1 MHATSVSRRSYLI
14 ATLRPLLGVM
24 LLLATAAATAQGFG
38 QPGPGTL
45 PGDYEL
51 VNLTGN
57 SLQVPPPIPTIG
69 SLKVATLDVYVSF
82 QCPHCQAFYP
92 YESILQ
98 QRYGT
103 RLVIRRHYLALNEN
117 ALNEDL
123 RLYLVARDAGKGA
136 EAADLLMKA
145 GLDEHDGHQ
154 RLAACADVAEQLG
167 LAKAYQAA
175 LRDPQMIRRIHQL
188 DADSTFVT
196 ATPTLVLNDRVSF
209 GGDLHN
215 AETILDAALKVNSVD
230 VGARR

>member
-1 MHATSVSRRSYLI
+1 MHATSVSRRSFPI
-14 ATLRPLLGVM
+14 AALRPFLVVM
-24 LLLATAAATAQGFG
+24 LLLTTAAATAQVFG
-38 QPGPGTL
+38 PPDPNTL

-57 SLQVPPPIPTIG
+57 SLQAPPPIPTVG

-98 QRYGT
+98 QRYGA
-103 RLVIRRHYLALNEN
+103 RLVIRRHYLALTEN

-123 RLYLVARDAGKGA
+123 RLYLVARDAGKGP

-154 RLAACADVAEQLG
+154 RLAACAHVAEQLG
-167 LAKAYQAA
+167 LAKGYEAA

-196 ATPTLVLNDRVSF
+196 ATPTLILNDRLSF

-215 AETILDAALKVNSVD
+215 AETILDAALKVSSAGA
-230 VGARR
+230 GARR

>member
-1 MHATSVSRRSYLI
+1 MYATSVSRRSFLI
-14 ATLRPLLGVM
+14 ATLRPFLGVM
-24 LLLATAAATAQGFG
+24 LLLATAAAIAQGFG

-57 SLQVPPPIPTIG
+57 SLQAPPPIPTVG
-69 SLKVATLDVYVSF
+69 GLKVATLDVYVSF

-98 QRYGT
+98 QRYGA

-145 GLDEHDGHQ
+145 GLDGQDGHQ
-154 RLAACADVAEQLG
+154 RLAVCADVAEQLG
-167 LAKAYQAA
+167 LANVYQAA
-175 LRDPQMIRRIHQL
+175 LRNPQMIRRIHQL

-196 ATPTLVLNDRVSF
+196 ATPTLILNDRVAF

-215 AETILDAALKVNSVD
+215 AETILDASLTVSAPA
-230 VGARR
+230 GGERR